1 MKKSV
6 KVGLLGLG
14 NVGSGVWEIFGENN
28 EKITRYIDADIEIKK
43 ILVRSL
49 DKVRNVSIP
58 KEIMT
63 TNVEEILNDP
73 EIEIVV
79 ELIGGIDTA
88 FDYMKR
94 AIEKGKHIVTA
105 NKAVIA
111 THGTELFSLA
121 SQKGVEVR
129 FEGSVGGGIPII
141 STLTRSLVANQIDEV
156 VGIINGTTNYILTK
170 MTQEGMDFAE
180 ALKLAQ
186 ENGYA
191 EADPTSD
198 VDGEDAA
205 FKLAILAAISFGVKI
220 DPNKIPREGIRRISE
235 VEIQYAKHL
244 GYTVK
249 LLATAKKQNGDLEIH
264 VHPALVSNHHPLASV
279 SNEFNAL
286 FIRGNAVGELMLY
299 GKGAGSLPTGSAV
312 VGDILDVV
320 KHIQN
325 SGKTGSEIITN
336 GRKFNVIGEG
346 RGAYY
351 VRLQVIDKPGVLGK
365 ITTTFGK
372 YGISLASVVQ
382 QGKGER
388 VVPLV
393 FITHQVE
400 RSKLNE
406 ALEEIRDFDI
416 VKEVASILRVET
428 L

>member
-141 STLTRSLVANQIDEV
+141 STLTRSLVANQID
-156 VGIINGTTNYILTK
+156 
-170 MTQEGMDFAE
+170 
-180 ALKLAQ
+180 
-186 ENGYA
+186 
-191 EADPTSD
+191 
-198 VDGEDAA
+198 
-205 FKLAILAAISFGVKI
+205 
-220 DPNKIPREGIRRISE
+220 
-235 VEIQYAKHL
+235 
-244 GYTVK
+244 
-249 LLATAKKQNGDLEIH
+249 
-264 VHPALVSNHHPLASV
+264 
-279 SNEFNAL
+279 
-286 FIRGNAVGELMLY
+286 
-299 GKGAGSLPTGSAV
+299 
-312 VGDILDVV
+312 
-320 KHIQN
+320 
-325 SGKTGSEIITN
+325 
-336 GRKFNVIGEG
+336 
-346 RGAYY
+346 
-351 VRLQVIDKPGVLGK
+351 
-365 ITTTFGK
+365 
-372 YGISLASVVQ
+372 
-382 QGKGER
+382 
-388 VVPLV
+388 
-393 FITHQVE
+393 
-400 RSKLNE
+400 
-406 ALEEIRDFDI
+406 
-416 VKEVASILRVET
+416 
-428 L
+428 